1 MALFSFVADDLTG
14 ASDVLAQAHRY
25 GLEAVLVMGDAPLP
39 ADADVVGIAGPARS
53 LGGAAFDTRVR
64 ADLARLAATPSEVLL
79 YKVCSTFDSSPTT
92 GSIGRGIDLLHE
104 RFPDHGPIAVAPAQP
119 GFGRYTAFS
128 DHYAAHAGAVYRLD
142 RHPVMSSHP
151 STPMHEADLRQVL
164 ATQLQHDAPFED
176 GTQREDGVPV
186 GSIHLP
192 AYDTGA
198 FGEAWAQQRAGTGM
212 PAFVVDA
219 VSDAHLDVVAAA
231 LRSDAQRRSPA
242 IVVGSG
248 GIMAALAR
256 TVTSTE
262 TLPRPLPSASG
273 PVLAVSASASSVTA
287 AQLQDAVDHGWI
299 DVPVDPALLHGP
311 DPAQHAGLVE
321 QVSAALADGHHVVV
335 HTTRGG
341 TDPRYAATGPLDAA
355 YVGTLLGGIAVAM
368 AGAGLTRDIAVL
380 GGDTSSHALTAMGVR
395 ELRVTDQFVT
405 AAPICRADEAAAV
418 AGCRLVL
425 KGGQVGPIDLL
436 RRFAGDTATSSTTD
450 SVNHRKA
457 TPCEQ

>member
-1 MALFSFVADDLTG
+1 MARFSFVADDLTG
-14 ASDVLAQAHRY
+14 ASDVLAQAHYY
-25 GLEAVLVMGDAPLP
+25 GLEAVLVMGDAALP

-53 LGGAAFDTRVR
+53 LSGAAFDTRVR

-104 RFPDHGPIAVAPAQP
+104 RFPGHGPIAVAPAQP

-128 DHYAAHAGAVYRLD
+128 DHYAAHAGRIYRLD

-164 ATQLQHDAPFED
+164 ATQLQDDTVLQEAVE
-176 GTQREDGVPV
+176 V

-198 FGEAWAQQRAGTGM
+198 FPEAWAQQRAGSGM

-231 LRSDAQRRSPA
+231 LRHDGQVSSPA

-256 TVTSTE
+256 TITSAE
-262 TLPRPLPSASG
+262 TLPRPLPGASG

-287 AQLQDAVDHGWI
+287 AQLQDAIDHGWI

-311 DPAQHAGLVE
+311 DPAQHAVLVE
-321 QVSAALADGHHVVV
+321 QVSTALADGQHVVV

-341 TDPRYAATGPLDAA
+341 NDPRYAATGPLDAA
-355 YVGTLLGGIAVAM
+355 YVGALLGEIAAAM
-368 AGAGLTRDIAVL
+368 ATAGLTRDIAVL

-405 AAPICRADEAAAV
+405 AAPICRADEDAAV

-425 KGGQVGPIDLL
+425 KGGQVGPTDLL

-457 TPCEQ
+457 SPCEQ